1 MELKLPWRWQTYWH
15 HDDGDEVVMTMAL
28 TMMMTMMMTTI
39 TLQGPKGGRASKWRG
54 CSRACTH
61 RCSGSQSDHHQDEE
75 DYEDGDPNDGDGH
88 LEHK

>member
-15 HDDGDEVVMTMAL
+15 HDDGDDVVMTIL
-28 TMMMTMMMTTI
+28 MTMTMTTI

-61 RCSGSQSDHHQDEE
+61 RCSGSQSDDDANEDEE
-75 DYEDGDPNDGDGH
+75 DDEDDDEDGDVY

>member
-1 MELKLPWRWQTYWH
+1 M
-15 HDDGDEVVMTMAL
+15 
-28 TMMMTMMMTTI
+28 

-61 RCSGSQSDHHQDEE
+61 RCSGSQSDDDDNEDEE
-75 DYEDGDPNDGDGH
+75 DDEDDDVY